1 MGKIVISENVSLDGI
16 VDDPT
21 GEEGSGHGHWT
32 GQISERDRGQW
43 YQALH
48 EEALSAQALLI
59 GRRSDEWFARR
70 WLPRGGEQADRLNGM
85 PKYVV
90 SSTLDEPSWSNATV
104 LSGDMV
110 GGVTKLKEKLAG
122 DIVVYGSIQLAHAL
136 LEHGLA
142 DEVRM
147 FVYPVVLGAGQR
159 LFTETSDKRPLRLI
173 RTRTIGENLIQ
184 LSYERAGYRRSG
196 T

>member
-1 MGKIVISENVSLDGI
+1 MGKIIISENVSLDGI

-32 GQISERDRGQW
+32 GQISAQDREQW
-43 YQALH
+43 SRALH
-48 EEALSAQALLI
+48 EEALSAEALLI
-59 GRRSDEWFARR
+59 GRRSDAWFAGR
-70 WLPRGGEQADRLNGM
+70 WLSRTGAQADRLNGM

-90 SSTLDEPSWSNATV
+90 SATLEEPSWGNATV
-104 LSGDMV
+104 LSGDAISEV
-110 GGVTKLKEKLAG
+110 SKLKEKLTG
-122 DIVVYGSIQLAHAL
+122 DIVVYGSIQLAHTL

-159 LFTETSDKRPLRLI
+159 LFNDTTEQGHWRLVRARPLGDGLV
-173 RTRTIGENLIQ
+173 Q
-184 LSYERAGYRRSG
+184 LRYERTA
-196 T
+196 